1 MFILNSSSKRIYIKK
16 WDKNV
21 DDFQEIPSEEESRYM
36 SALNNYEFDQ
46 YLGAYPLEKY
56 EKWQEVANF
65 ISQEVLNRLY
75 VNLSTLRKNF
85 PLSRTAKPQKYLKQK
100 MNIPTLMKQIL
111 LRNLWILGEV
121 LII

>member
-1 MFILNSSSKRIYIKK
+1 MFIHNFSSKRIYIKK

-56 EKWQEVANF
+56 EKWQEVANY

-75 VNLSTLRKNF
+75 VNLSALKKYF
-85 PLSRTAKPQKYLKQK
+85 PFSRIAKPQKYLKPK
-100 MNIPTLMKQIL
+100 MNIPTIMKQIL
-111 LRNLWILGEV
+111 LKNLWILGEV